1 MQIVFHEG
9 PGFCWPF
16 LLQNAAGP
24 ARSFRFCFL
33 YSATLRALEELFDR
47 PIEIY
52 SSEGE
57 DLRPM
62 KIDFDASGV
71 RWFGGTSAV
80 HGSSICSSQCVGCR
94 R

>member
-1 MQIVFHEG
+1 MTR
-9 PGFCWPF
+9 
-16 LLQNAAGP
+16 
-24 ARSFRFCFL
+24 RSSVCL
-33 YSATLRALEELFDR
+33 SACLHSATLRALEELFDR

-71 RWFGGTSAV
+71 STLFRPACWLEKVEGHVAGRGGAT
-80 HGSSICSSQCVGCR
+80 GG
-94 R
+94 